1 VGLVPI
7 FCLRRW
13 NETEI
18 SVSTRASERIEALI
32 EPALT
37 AMGYELVGVEY
48 APLGHGGTLRVYID
62 KPGGV
67 TLDDCERVSHQVSG
81 VLDVEDPIHSR
92 YDLEVSSPGVER
104 PLFRAG
110 HYARFAGSRVRI
122 RTFAPI
128 EGQRN
133 FSGVLRGVIGDEV
146 LLEEEGRTVRIAL
159 SNIAKAHLAP
169 ELSGIKQILK
179 EGGL

>member
-1 VGLVPI
+1 M
-7 FCLRRW
+7 
-13 NETEI
+13 N
-18 SVSTRASERIEALI
+18 TRATERIEALI
-32 EPALT
+32 EPPVT

-48 APLGHGGTLRVYID
+48 APLGHGGVLRVYID

-104 PLFRAG
+104 PLFRAQ
-110 HYARFAGSRVRI
+110 HYTRFAGSRVRI

-133 FSGVLRGVIGDEV
+133 FSGVLQGMSGDEV
-146 LLEEEGRTVRIAL
+146 LLEQDGRTVHMAL

-169 ELSGIKQILK
+169 ELKSAKKQQIDR
-179 EGGL
+179 E